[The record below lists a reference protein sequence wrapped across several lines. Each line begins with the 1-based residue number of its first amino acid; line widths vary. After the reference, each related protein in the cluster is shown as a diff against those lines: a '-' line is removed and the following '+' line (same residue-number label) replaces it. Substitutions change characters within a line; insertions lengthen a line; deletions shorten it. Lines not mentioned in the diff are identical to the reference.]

1 MREQLRHPDP
11 DRRRRFTK
19 IRGDKEH
26 VATAGYTCNKALR
39 LDHYQNGGARLP
51 TPLRREPDGS
61 FTPIDW
67 DTAIREIAARLK
79 TVRDT
84 HGGESIFFYGG
95 VALNTLTDPTWRDAI
110 AGTPWHKHVPARI
123 QPFPPDEHARRQH
136 QHHARRTT
144 VTTTDLTA
152 MTGLELMR
160 WMQAERPTDIPSI
173 GRLLGM
179 RFDEVDHGRIVI
191 SLDTRPDFANPL
203 GTVHGGIAA
212 TLLDSVMGCA
222 VHTTLPAGSGYT
234 TLELKVNYIRAART
248 DGQILTAEGNVIHAG
263 RRTATAEGKV
273 LDDQGK
279 LIAHATTTC
288 MIL

>member
-1 MREQLRHPDP
+1 M
-11 DRRRRFTK
+11 
-19 IRGDKEH
+19 
-26 VATAGYTCNKALR
+26 
-39 LDHYQNGGARLP
+39 
-51 TPLRREPDGS
+51 
-61 FTPIDW
+61 
-67 DTAIREIAARLK
+67 
-79 TVRDT
+79 
-84 HGGESIFFYGG
+84 
-95 VALNTLTDPTWRDAI
+95 
-110 AGTPWHKHVPARI
+110 
-123 QPFPPDEHARRQH
+123 
-136 QHHARRTT
+136 
-144 VTTTDLTA
+144 TTTDFTA

-160 WMQAERPTDIPSI
+160 WVQSERPADIPSI

-179 RFDEVDHGRIVI
+179 RSDEVDHGRIVI

-222 VHTTLPAGSGYT
+222 VHTTLPVGAGYT

-248 DGQILTAEGNVIHAG
+248 DGQTLTAEGTVIHAG

-273 LDDQGK
+273 LDEGGK